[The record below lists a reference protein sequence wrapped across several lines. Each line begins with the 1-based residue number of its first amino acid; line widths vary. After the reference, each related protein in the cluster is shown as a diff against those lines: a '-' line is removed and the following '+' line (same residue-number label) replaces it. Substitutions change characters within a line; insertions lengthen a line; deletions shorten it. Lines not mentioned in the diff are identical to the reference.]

1 MNLLILND
9 MMNIVCVF
17 SSNRWEHPRNVVKCQ
32 LYQSFALSVIGRN
45 FYSMRF
51 KRRIYL
57 PKYLPKY
64 RITDTEIL
72 TEIPNY
78 RYRNTYRITDTE
90 ILTKIP
96 TFLLH
101 DTFST
106 QVSRLGSF
114 ESCFLPFILSC
125 SDFWPIVFLTMHVPL
140 VTYVHDL
147 MHGSVHLPLVRL

>member
-1 MNLLILND
+1 MILFLSKYRLWTCCPEE
-9 MMNIVCVF
+9 NIIC
-17 SSNRWEHPRNVVKCQ
+17 
-32 LYQSFALSVIGRN
+32 ATVIGRN

-101 DTFST
+101 YTFST

>member
-1 MNLLILND
+1 MCDIKYVCRCDRPKFLFDAVYAANLLTEIPNY
-9 MMNIVCVF
+9 
-17 SSNRWEHPRNVVKCQ
+17 R
-32 LYQSFALSVIGRN
+32 Y
-45 FYSMRF
+45 
-51 KRRIYL
+51 

-78 RYRNTYRITDTE
+78 RYRNTYTE
-90 ILTKIP
+90 ILTKIH
-96 TFLLH
+96 TFPVH

-114 ESCFLPFILSC
+114 ESCFLSFILCC

-147 MHGSVHLPLVRL
+147 MHGSVHLPLVRH

>member
-1 MNLLILND
+1 M
-9 MMNIVCVF
+9 
-17 SSNRWEHPRNVVKCQ
+17 
-32 LYQSFALSVIGRN
+32 IGRN
-45 FYSMRF
+45 FYS
-51 KRRIYL
+51 RRYTRYTYRNTEIL
-57 PKYLPKY
+57 TEIPNILTEIPKYLPNYRYQNTY

-78 RYRNTYRITDTE
+78 RYRNTNTE
-90 ILTKIP
+90 ILTKIH
-96 TFLLH
+96 TFLVH

-140 VTYVHDL
+140 LTYVHDL
-147 MHGSVHLPLVRL
+147 MHGSVHLPLVRH